1 MSGDAGVT
9 AMEDNVGA
17 GTIIARVT
25 DRLVTPDKEA
35 ATSVVPAATPV
46 ASPEAEM
53 VAALVSELVHVAWEV
68 MSAVEP
74 SE

>member
-1 MSGDAGVT
+1 
-9 AMEDNVGA
+9 MEEIVGT
-17 GTIIARVT
+17 GTITARVT
-25 DRLVTPDKEA
+25 AGLVTPDKEA
-35 ATSVVPAATPV
+35 VMLVAPAATPL
-46 ASPEAEM
+46 ASPEEEM